1 MNLIDLAGSE
11 RVQSS
16 KVEKEQLKEAMA
28 INSNLM
34 TLGRVIEALAK
45 KEKFI
50 PYKDAILTHVL
61 EKYLTGNGKLAMFV
75 NISPLMSNLK

>member
-1 MNLIDLAGSE
+1 
-11 RVQSS
+11 
-16 KVEKEQLKEAMA
+16 MA

-34 TLGRVIEALAK
+34 ILGRVIEALAK

-50 PYKDAILTHVL
+50 PFKDAILTQVL

-75 NISPLMSNLK
+75 NISPLLSNLKETVSTLKYGNMAAEISNI